1 MNAKPV
7 EKKNA
12 KGHAIAEAGRT
23 VARKR
28 HIKSAKTVHDAMKM
42 IEDDVQANG
51 GIYPLNNG
59 VISIQELLRRAEK
72 SAGYLEKKSDRI
84 VALKADVTK
93 WIANTNSKIVRG
105 AKFIKR
111 TVTERVDEA
120 NEEVNEIRQAWTEA
134 ELQYWVTQDKLKAA
148 QATIADLQ
156 KQNASLLAQNSATK
170 VVAIA
175 DRKNPK

>member
-1 MNAKPV
+1 MNAKRV
-7 EKKNA
+7 EKTKA
-12 KGHAIAEAGRT
+12 GGHAIAEAGRT
-23 VARKR
+23 VASER
-28 HIKSAKTVHDAMKM
+28 HIKSAKTLNDAMKM

-51 GIYPLNNG
+51 GIYPLNKG
-59 VISIQELLRRAEK
+59 VISIQELLRRAGK
-72 SAGYLEKKSDRI
+72 SAGYLEKKNARI

-93 WIANTNSKIVRG
+93 WIDSINSKVVRG

-120 NEEVNEIRQAWTEA
+120 NEEIREIRQARTEA
-134 ELQYWVTQDKLKAA
+134 ELEYWITQDKLKAA
-148 QATIADLQ
+148 LATIADLQ

-175 DRKNPK
+175 DRKTPK

>member
-1 MNAKPV
+1 MNAKRI
-7 EKKNA
+7 EKNKA
-12 KGHAIAEAGRT
+12 GGHAIAEAGRK
-23 VARKR
+23 VARQR
-28 HIKSAKTVHDAMKM
+28 HLKSAKTLHDAMKM

-72 SAGYLEKKSDRI
+72 SAGYLEKKTVRI

-93 WIANTNSKIVRG
+93 WINSINSKMVRG
-105 AKFIKR
+105 AKFIRR

-120 NEEVNEIRQAWTEA
+120 NEEVKEIRQAWTEA
-134 ELQYWVTQDKLKAA
+134 ELEYWVTQDKLNAA
-148 QATIADLQ
+148 QATIVDLQ
-156 KQNASLLAQNSATK
+156 KQNASLLAQNSKTK